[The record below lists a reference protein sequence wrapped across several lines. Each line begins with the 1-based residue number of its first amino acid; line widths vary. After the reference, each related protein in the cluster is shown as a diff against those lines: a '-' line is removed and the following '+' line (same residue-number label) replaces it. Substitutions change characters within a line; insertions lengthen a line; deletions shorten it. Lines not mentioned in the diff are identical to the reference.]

1 MQTEKKILPGEENG
15 FTDSLISF
23 WYLDQGSKKNNKN
36 TTTRQEVVVLI
47 KYRFERFVFGHL
59 LLRASVWWEISDRH
73 VVTKRASLKKVDIES
88 VEGIKSF
95 YFPLSR
101 SPSRSRR
108 SADCLSSATWRSKAT
123 LGECAFAVM
132 GMLRYILYLKRLFF
146 ILPVV
151 ILTICPDLSSTN
163 TPECCHKHETFYM
176 HDFCINRCTNNDW
189 GLTFKLQGV
198 FFF

>member
-1 MQTEKKILPGEENG
+1 M
-15 FTDSLISF
+15 
-23 WYLDQGSKKNNKN
+23 
-36 TTTRQEVVVLI
+36 I

-132 GMLRYILYLKRLFF
+132 GMLRYILYLKRLFLF
-146 ILPVV
+146 CQSSFCPYVLIYPPLTHLSVV
-151 ILTICPDLSSTN
+151 ISTRRFICMISA
-163 TPECCHKHETFYM
+163 
-176 HDFCINRCTNNDW
+176 
-189 GLTFKLQGV
+189 
-198 FFF
+198 